1 MGRSEAGQA
10 AAASPAE
17 SPYRVMVVEDSLVIR
32 GLLARILEADPRIT
46 VVTTV
51 ANGEQA
57 LKALDRHPVEVI
69 VLGIEMPVMDGMTAL
84 PLLIRKDPD
93 LQVIMASTLTD
104 RKSTRLNSSH

>member
-1 MGRSEAGQA
+1 
-10 AAASPAE
+10 
-17 SPYRVMVVEDSLVIR
+17 MVVEDSLVIR

-57 LKALDRHPVEVI
+57 LKALDRHPVEVL
-69 VLGIEMPVMDGMTAL
+69 VLDIEMPVMDGMTAL

-93 LQVIMASTLTD
+93 LQVIMASTLT
-104 RKSTRLNSSH
+104 RTNAEPPTIPLPPVAAAYVAHHTPPT

>member
-1 MGRSEAGQA
+1 MGRAGGGQA
-10 AAASPAE
+10 AAGSPAE

-32 GLLARILEADPRIT
+32 GLLARILEADSRIT

-69 VLGIEMPVMDGMTAL
+69 VLDIEMPVMDGMTAL

-93 LQVIMASTLTD
+93 LQVIMASTLTRKQD
-104 RKSTRLNSSH
+104 RKSVV